1 MTEVTLYFPAGSAP
15 DPEALARTL
24 QERCAKLEHV
34 ESAEVAS
41 DRVIGVD
48 DIIVVLTV
56 SAKLFGAGTLTLVAL
71 KKLIDAAKG
80 VGASLGIHKM
90 AVEGRGR
97 VVDSESVTE
106 ADVKA
111 IAGSG
116 AAH

>member
-15 DPEALARTL
+15 DPEALAQTL

-34 ESAEVAS
+34 ECAAVAS
-41 DRVIGVD
+41 DRVMGVD

-56 SAKLFGAGTLTLVAL
+56 SAQVLGAGTVTLVAL
-71 KKLIDAAKG
+71 KNLIDAAKG
-80 VGASLGIHKM
+80 VGASLGIRKM

-97 VVDSESVTE
+97 VVDSEAVTE
-106 ADVKA
+106 ADVQA
-111 IAGSG
+111 IAGAG